1 MTQNDLARELLQL
14 ASFLLMIVGNRKQ
27 VVGKLRDG
35 VTAAVQM
42 AKQLG
47 WTILVGDGGGVEVFT
62 VRECQR
68 LGVPCIVYGSGQRAR
83 NGHIAY
89 IRLWD
94 AGQSDVLRDA
104 AAMRETLLRPN
115 RVLGLWDGSE
125 PDVMDVCRIAKFEE
139 NVLTHLVRYE

>member
-14 ASFLLMIVGNRKQ
+14 ASFLFMIVGNRRQ

-68 LGVPCIVYGSGQRAR
+68 LGVPCVVYGRGDRAR
-83 NGHIAY
+83 NGHLAY

-94 AGQSDVLRDA
+94 AGATDLERDH
-104 AAMRETLLRPN
+104 AAMQETLLRPN
-115 RVLGLWDGSE
+115 RVLGLWDGTE
-125 PDVMDVCRIAKFEE
+125 PEVMDICRIAKFEE
-139 NVLTHLVRYE
+139 NILTHLVSYE

>member
-14 ASFLLMIVGNRKQ
+14 ASFLLMIVGNRRQ

-35 VTAAVQM
+35 VTAAIQV
-42 AKQLG
+42 AKQHG
-47 WTILVGDGGGVEVFT
+47 WAILVGDGGGVEVFA

-68 LGVPCIVYGSGQRAR
+68 LGVPCIVYGRGDRAR
-83 NGHIAY
+83 NGHRAY

-94 AGQSDVLRDA
+94 AGQTDVDRDA

-115 RVLGLWDGSE
+115 RVLGLWDGDE
-125 PDVMDVCRIAKFEE
+125 PEVMDVCRIAKYEE
-139 NVLTHLVRYE
+139 NLLTHLVRYE

>member
-1 MTQNDLARELLQL
+1 MTENDLARTLLQM
-14 ASFLLMIVGNRKQ
+14 ASFLLMVVGNRKQ
-27 VVGKLRDG
+27 VTGRLCDG

-68 LGVPCIVYGSGQRAR
+68 LGVPCIVYGKGKWAR
-83 NGHIAY
+83 NGHRAY

-94 AGQSDVLRDA
+94 AGDSDVLRDA
-104 AAMRETLLRPN
+104 AAMRENLLRPN
-115 RVLGLWDGSE
+115 RVLGLWDGAE
-125 PDVMDVCRIAKFEE
+125 PEVMDVCRIAKFEE
-139 NVLTHLVRYE
+139 NILTHLVRYE